1 MSVLRDSLAS
11 ISVPGLLMTSSGR
24 KLQACGV
31 MWSLLNLFRCLS
43 KVASERGFGLVV
55 NETIT
60 LLVSQG
66 RGDEAHT
73 VSRNFFSG
81 LFI

>member
-1 MSVLRDSLAS
+1 VRRDV
-11 ISVPGLLMTSSGR
+11 VPSQFVPVS
-24 KLQACGV
+24 
-31 MWSLLNLFRCLS
+31 FR
-43 KVASERGFGLVV
+43 VTSERGFGLVV

-73 VSRNFFSG
+73 VPRNFFSA

>member
-1 MSVLRDSLAS
+1 VR
-11 ISVPGLLMTSSGR
+11 
-24 KLQACGV
+24 CG
-31 MWSLLNLFRCLS
+31 SLLNFFVPVS
-43 KVASERGFGLVV
+43 FKVASEPGFGLVV
-55 NETIT
+55 DETIT

-73 VSRNFFSG
+73 APRNFFSA